1 MTFVLQASAC
11 HQNRKVF
18 ITVSGTVTHTT
29 SHNYESIIK
38 DFGFLQTVEQ
48 TIDLGKNIVFCN
60 L

>member
-18 ITVSGTVTHTT
+18 ITVSGAVTHTT
-29 SHNYESIIK
+29 SHNHEGIIK
-38 DFGFLQTVEQ
+38 DLGFLQTVKQ
-48 TIDLGKNIVFCN
+48 MVDLGKNIVFCN